1 MNYDSAFKIMQEQYK
16 KMYEFMQN
24 MNVAISV
31 LNTNNSNETLNNK
44 KILKRIARIEDKL
57 KIVNIEEEIKEGE

>member
-1 MNYDSAFKIMQEQYK
+1 MNYDFAFKTMQEQYE

-24 MNVAISV
+24 MDVAISV
-31 LNTNNSNETLNNK
+31 LNTNNSSETLNNK

-57 KIVNIEEEIKEGE
+57 KIVNIEEEIKEGD